1 MSGIITKGTYL
12 HEKPLYA
19 SMTNPLNK
27 PINRGKEEGEEDGHF
42 LSGISEGERKLRKRK
57 SLLGNH

>member
-1 MSGIITKGTYL
+1 L

-19 SMTNPLNK
+19 STTNPLSK

-42 LSGISEGERKLRKRK
+42 LSGISEGERE
-57 SLLGNH
+57 N